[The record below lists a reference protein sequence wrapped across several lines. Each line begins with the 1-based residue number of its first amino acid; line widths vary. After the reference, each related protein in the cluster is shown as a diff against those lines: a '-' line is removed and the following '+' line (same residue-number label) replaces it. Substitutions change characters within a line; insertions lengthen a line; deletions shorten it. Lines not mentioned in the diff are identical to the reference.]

1 MAINL
6 TVLNTDID
14 YMIAD
19 LPCTLT
25 AVNGTTLAT
34 AITGTM
40 SEVGKEKE
48 NDIPFDMAAAELNMF
63 DAQAV
68 FKTSDFTTVPSV
80 KDSLTINGVI
90 YYVERR
96 EDGQGGAGTN
106 FMLRRN

>member
-1 MAINL
+1 MAINQ
-6 TVLNTDID
+6 TVLNTDLG

-25 AVNGTTLAT
+25 AVNGTALGT

-48 NDIPFDMAAAELNMF
+48 NNIPFDMSASELSIF

-90 YYVERR
+90 YFVERK
-96 EDGQGGAGTN
+96 EDGQGGSATN